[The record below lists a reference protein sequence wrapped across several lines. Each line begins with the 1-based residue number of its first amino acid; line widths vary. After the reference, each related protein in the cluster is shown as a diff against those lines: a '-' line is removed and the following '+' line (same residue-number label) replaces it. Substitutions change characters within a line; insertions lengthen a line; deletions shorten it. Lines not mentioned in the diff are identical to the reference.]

1 MKRWL
6 LAGTLALAASGQ
18 AVASDLPPPPT
29 SAPPRA
35 PAAYVPPPSPV
46 YNWGGI
52 YFGFNLGYGFGTSV
66 WNDPTD
72 PGGTTGNFNLRGF
85 LSGVTVGANFQTDGF
100 VFGAEADFDGS
111 WIDGKVSSPF
121 CSTGTQCET
130 KNFWFSTLRGRLGYA
145 ADRVLFYGTAGGA
158 LGDVALGQGGSFQHI
173 VKGRWTAGAGLEA
186 AFTEDLTARIEP
198 PAPARPRAVATSASP
213 AVPQTRAIPRNSPPT
228 SFGSASTTNSAD
240 LTWKF
245 VDRWRA
251 LSNKHSG

>member
-173 VKGRWTAGAGLEA
+173 VKGGWGLHRGPDRQNRISLLEA
-186 AFTEDLTARIEP
+186 RECHLHQP
-198 PAPARPRAVATSASP
+198 
-213 AVPQTRAIPRNSPPT
+213 
-228 SFGSASTTNSAD
+228 
-240 LTWKF
+240 
-245 VDRWRA
+245 DRVR
-251 LSNKHSG
+251 

>member
-1 MKRWL
+1 MFRR
-6 LAGTLALAASGQ
+6 
-18 AVASDLPPPPT
+18 PH
-29 SAPPRA
+29 PRL
-35 PAAYVPPPSPV
+35 Y
-46 YNWGGI
+46 WGGI
-52 YFGFNLGYGFGTSV
+52 YFGFNLGSGFGTSV

-85 LSGVTVGANFQTDGF
+85 LTGVTVGANFQTDAF

-173 VKGRWTAGAGLEA
+173 VKGGWTAGAGLEA
-186 AFTEDLTARIEP
+186 AS
-198 PAPARPRAVATSASP
+198 PRT
-213 AVPQTRAIPRNSPPT
+213 
-228 SFGSASTTNSAD
+228 
-240 LTWKF
+240 
-245 VDRWRA
+245 
-251 LSNKHSG
+251 